1 MKYKWR
7 ENKNLELKPN
17 KQHWKIKIIVIEESV
32 VIKMVETKGEGDGN
46 IKQIQFKKDF
56 QNKPK
61 PNSPICYLDPICHAL
76 KKEV

>member
-1 MKYKWR
+1 
-7 ENKNLELKPN
+7 
-17 KQHWKIKIIVIEESV
+17 
-32 VIKMVETKGEGDGN
+32 MVETKGEGDGN

-61 PNSPICYLDPICHAL
+61 PDSPICYLDPICHSL